1 MYELACSRFLFFL
14 DEIALVVAVVV
25 VDVAVT
31 VVVYPTTVICH
42 SCFLP
47 RLHEV
52 FGI

>member
-1 MYELACSRFLFFL
+1 MHELACSRFLFL

-25 VDVAVT
+25 DVAVT
-31 VVVYPTTVICH
+31 VVVYLTTVICH
-42 SCFLP
+42 SCCLP